1 MPNSPLHRI
10 DPQWLTTPQFYSS
23 AGEPSLLSVP
33 NLTPQMRG
41 MPMQQGGALS
51 PLMGLLA
58 AGGMF
63 APNDVQTP
71 QMPQMPRPMDKV
83 NDEPLDV
90 MPDVMK
96 FKDAFGLARRTGLV
110 QFTWRGKSYTTQLKE
125 P

>member
-1 MPNSPLHRI
+1 MPSPLHRI
-10 DPQWLTTPQFYSS
+10 EPQLLSMPQFYGS
-23 AGEPSLLSVP
+23 AGEPSLLT
-33 NLTPQMRG
+33 TPSLMPQVRG
-41 MPMQQGGALS
+41 MPMQQGAGLS
-51 PLMGLLA
+51 PLLGLLA